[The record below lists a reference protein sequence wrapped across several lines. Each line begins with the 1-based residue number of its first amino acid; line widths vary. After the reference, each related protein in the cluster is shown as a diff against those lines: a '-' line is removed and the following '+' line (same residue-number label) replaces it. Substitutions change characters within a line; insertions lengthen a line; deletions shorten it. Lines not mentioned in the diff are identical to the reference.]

1 MQFAVPHSWPCCLL
15 LPADHLLHFFVR
27 RMVAASPAKL
37 LQLESVLVLLF
48 IPGGRVV
55 AIFAVAAL

>member
-1 MQFAVPHSWPCCLL
+1 
-15 LPADHLLHFFVR
+15 
-27 RMVAASPAKL
+27 MVAASPAKL
-37 LQLESVLVLLF
+37 LQLEPVLVLLF